1 MLSALPLEEC
11 ADKAAADQRLQAMGA
26 FVCVR
31 VCGGFEARRQKNRT
45 GKALTDHPRD
55 TDIPTQNCNHD
66 TDTV

>member
-31 VCGGFEARRQKNRT
+31 VCVVDLRPVAKKIGQAK
-45 GKALTDHPRD
+45 H
-55 TDIPTQNCNHD
+55 
-66 TDTV
+66 